1 MKERNKSIFRLL
13 LFAAGAVLLAQT
25 VLLVV
30 LGTDKEMRI
39 VLPLVLFLSEVAA
52 CALMV
57 FCILNPQYNRNY
69 TLRRRGGKW
78 KWVRETYGP
87 DPNGLRY
94 ITAGGC
100 SFLIALIFAVIAAA
114 VLWPHII
121 SETLATIISCT
132 LVITLCIIFCIIE
145 YKLRNNKY

>member
-30 LGTDKEMRI
+30 LGRDSEMRI
-39 VLPLVLFLSEVAA
+39 ALPLVLFFSEVAA
-52 CALMV
+52 CAIMV

-69 TLRRRGGKW
+69 TLRRQNGRW
-78 KWVRETYGP
+78 RCVRETYGP
-87 DPNGLRY
+87 DPNGLRH

-100 SFLIALIFAVIAAA
+100 TLLIALVFAVIAAA
-114 VLWPHII
+114 VLWPHIVT
-121 SETLATIISCT
+121 ETLATIISCA
-132 LVITLCIIFCIIE
+132 LVIALCILFCIVE
-145 YKLRNNKY
+145 NKLRHNK